1 MSNMNNFEKIM
12 TLVLKNEVFIGK
24 KDYSFELP
32 MLFIQENR
40 VYMALITTFSDD
52 EVGVV
57 TFCFQSGEVKYY
69 TKEEF
74 VRYKVVSIK
83 ESDKEEMDKSFI
95 NYTEEELIVEFT
107 KIVDK
112 YINYKQLDVEEYNNY
127 LDKVIKSTQD
137 EYGRIYISKFK
148 I

>member
-1 MSNMNNFEKIM
+1 MNNFEKIM
-12 TLVLKNEVFIGK
+12 TLVLKNEIFLGK
-24 KDYSFELP
+24 SDYSFELP

-52 EVGVV
+52 EVGVI
-57 TFCFQSGEVKYY
+57 TFCFQNGEVKYY

-83 ESDKEEMDKSFI
+83 ESDKEEIDKTFI

-112 YINYKQLDVEEYNNY
+112 YINYKQLDVEEYNHY
-127 LDKVIKSTQD
+127 LDKVIQSTQD